1 MTTPDPRV
9 CTSCGEPGERKDMA
23 ECDNGHFVHDACFPL
38 DDGKCKKCHDP
49 RVEEMVGEFAR
60 QFPRDSFSPINVS
73 IAARDFLRQA
83 LTTYGDERY
92 RDGLRRAVE
101 VGPTPK
107 RENSLCENLCNECI
121 GASYFNDALAAKNA
135 AIEKE
140 LS

>member
-1 MTTPDPRV
+1 
-9 CTSCGEPGERKDMA
+9 MA

-49 RVEEMVGEFAR
+49 RVEEIVTGEEQVGIVSDE
-60 QFPRDSFSPINVS
+60 NVNW
-73 IAARDFLRQA
+73 LYQK
-83 LTTYGDERY
+83 GY
-92 RDGLRRAVE
+92 RDGLRRAME